1 MIVCGVSGVI
11 TASFRHA
18 EVKEPFPVGAATLGC
33 PPQTSPLWSAAP
45 PPERGDARTTG
56 ITATLADDIFKEIDE
71 DLRAERM
78 RAAGRRYGVAAIV
91 AVLLVACGIGFW
103 QFQLWRQRQAA
114 AATASVFFAAMTQA
128 DSSRSAG
135 GSAAMQ
141 AVPLFQQVERDGPE
155 GFRTLAR
162 CRQAQIV
169 WDAGDHKAALGLWS
183 AVHSDASADPDL
195 RGLADL
201 LWVQHQVD
209 DGDPALLESHL
220 GTLSRPGA
228 PWRPMAQELDALID
242 LRTGHVAEA
251 KRKLAMLSEDG
262 SASEELRNRAAG
274 LNETL
279 DQNRPADSTGAA
291 MKKSPG

>member
-1 MIVCGVSGVI
+1 M
-11 TASFRHA
+11 
-18 EVKEPFPVGAATLGC
+18 
-33 PPQTSPLWSAAP
+33 
-45 PPERGDARTTG
+45 
-56 ITATLADDIFKEIDE
+56 ADDIFKEIDE

-78 RAAGRRYGVAAIV
+78 RAAGRRYGIV
-91 AVLLVACGIGFW
+91 AVVAVLVIAAAVGIW

-114 AATASVFFAAMTQA
+114 SATASVYFAAMKQA
-128 DSSRSAG
+128 DSSRSPG
-135 GSAAMQ
+135 DSAAMQ

-162 CRQAQIV
+162 FRQAALV
-169 WDAGDHKAALGLWS
+169 WDAGDHKTALGLWS
-183 AVHSDASADPDL
+183 TIHADAAADPDL

-220 GTLSRPGA
+220 GSLSRPGA

-242 LRTGHVAEA
+242 LRAGHVAEA
-251 KRKLAMLSEDG
+251 RRKLAMLSEDG

-279 DQNRPADSTGAA
+279 EDNTPPDTSGATT
-291 MKKSPG
+291 KKSPG